1 MENKGEFT
9 FSRARCLWKVNSK
22 KSKQKK
28 EAEKSSFADV
38 NTGNRKPE
46 TGNKINE
53 IGPAEI

>member
-22 KSKQKK
+22 KTKQKK
-28 EAEKSSFADV
+28 EAAETSFAGV
-38 NTGNRKPE
+38 VTGNRKPE
-46 TGNKINE
+46 TENKINE